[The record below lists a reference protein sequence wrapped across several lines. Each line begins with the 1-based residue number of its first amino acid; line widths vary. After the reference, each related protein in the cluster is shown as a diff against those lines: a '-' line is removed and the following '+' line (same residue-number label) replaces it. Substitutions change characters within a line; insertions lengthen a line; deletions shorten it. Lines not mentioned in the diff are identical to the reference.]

1 MDAAFTLEGLITEF
15 QDLLSAGD
23 REGAEELLASALGR
37 DSAADAHLHLQFG
50 RLYRDWN
57 KLTSAVNHLH
67 MAAELAAATDRLLL
81 LQITDELKA
90 VRRRQSLQ
98 TP

>member
-1 MDAAFTLEGLITEF
+1 MDAAFSVEGLIAEF
-15 QDLLSAGD
+15 QELVSAGD

-37 DSAADAHLHLQFG
+37 DPAADAYLHLQFG

-67 MAAELAAATDRLLL
+67 KAAELASADRLLL
-81 LQITDELKA
+81 LQIADELKG